1 MSVDL
6 PGRIRQVGIVLAVG
20 VLSVGFV
27 MFVDPGTAA
36 MVPFNL
42 GGANALAL
50 VGFLLAIAVVRTRY
64 SGDSHWTVVPNV
76 EYRLETPTP
85 GDEIDDMIY
94 RMTELREGVIEF
106 REGIADRLEAVA
118 VAVVANRQQ
127 CHPERALEH
136 LEDGTWTDN
145 PGAAGFFAGG
155 AAPTGSSAIGR
166 IKRKIFGADSAY
178 ERQLRTTVAA
188 LEAASGVV
196 DENSHGATDGDAPQH
211 GRDRSDSSDDGPET
225 DEVRTMGA
233 GHVQQRESE
242 RVADGVRYL
251 SLFDTGHWRGVSALG
266 FVAVGVGV
274 LAGQPGVL
282 LAGIVGFALAGYAR
296 LASPPQLSALQV
308 TRSVSD
314 TDPDPGDIVD
324 VTVSVENDGESF
336 LPDLRVVDRVPP
348 SWVVVDGSPRV
359 GTALRSGDAVRFQ
372 YSVVVQRGTYQW
384 PVTVLGRDVTG
395 SVEREASVDPDLEL
409 TCLPTLRTTADIP
422 VRSQTSVYSGELN
435 TREGGEGLE
444 FHSVRDYQP
453 GDPKTRIDWK
463 TYAQTGEFTT
473 INFRQEHAARVVF
486 LFDSR
491 ESAYVSPTPDSK
503 HALDL
508 SVEAAIDSFASLYGQ
523 GHLVG
528 VAAFDGVAC
537 WLGPSAGSSHVQ
549 RVRELFATHSAFR
562 SVPPDLREK
571 PEGRYVDPLTQIR
584 RQLPANTQLFLF
596 SPLTD
601 QFTFEVA
608 RQLDGGGHLV
618 TVVSPDPTA
627 TRTVGQRIARLERLI
642 RIRQLRDHGI
652 RVIDWDVDRQL
663 ELELARATQRWTA

>member
-6 PGRIRQVGIVLAVG
+6 PGRIRQVGILLAVG
-20 VLSVGFV
+20 VLAVGFA
-27 MFVDPGTAA
+27 MFVDPGRAA
-36 MVPFNL
+36 VVPFNL

-50 VGFLLAIAVVRTRY
+50 VGFILGIAVVRTRY
-64 SGDSHWTVVPNV
+64 NDDSHWSVVPNV

-106 REGIADRLEAVA
+106 REGIADRLESVA

-127 CHPERALEH
+127 CSPDRAVEH

-145 PGAAGFFAGG
+145 PGAAGFFTGG
-155 AAPTGSSAIGR
+155 AAPTGSSAFGR
-166 IKRKIFGADSAY
+166 IKRKLLDADSAY

-188 LEAASGVV
+188 LEAASEVV
-196 DENSHGATDGDAPQH
+196 DDDPRDATNGADSQQATDRNDG
-211 GRDRSDSSDDGPET
+211 SDDDSDT
-225 DEVRTMGA
+225 DDARAMTA
-233 GHVQQRESE
+233 GHVQQPEGQQ
-242 RVADGVRYL
+242 VADNVRYL
-251 SLFDTGHWRGVSALG
+251 SLFDTGHWRGISALG

-296 LASPPQLSALQV
+296 LASPPRLSAV
-308 TRSVSD
+308 HATRSVSD
-314 TDPDPGDIVD
+314 TDPEPGDVID
-324 VTVSVENDGESF
+324 VTVSVANDGEAF

-348 SWVVVDGSPRV
+348 SWEVVDGSPRV
-359 GTALRSGDAVRFQ
+359 GTALRSGDAVTFR
-372 YSVVVQRGTYQW
+372 YSVAVRRGEYQW

-395 SVEREASVDPDLEL
+395 SVERKASVEPELEL

-422 VRSQTSVYSGELN
+422 VRSQTSMYSGALN

-463 TYAQTGEFTT
+463 TYAQSGEFTT

-491 ESAYVSPTPDSK
+491 ESAYVSPTADSK

-508 SVEAAIDSFASLYGQ
+508 SVEAAFDSFASLYDQ

-562 SVPPDLREK
+562 SIPPDLREK
-571 PEGRYVDPLTQIR
+571 PEGRYVDPLTQIK

-618 TVVSPDPTA
+618 TVISPDPTA
-627 TRTVGQRIARLERLI
+627 TRTVGHRIARLERLI